1 MPYHV
6 LNIKT
11 SPNIGASA
19 LRKEDFEENRHGPD
33 VTMDVVGRKGLMFV
47 EEAWS
52 DFSSP
57 YNGRDSKHG

>member
-19 LRKEDFEENRHGPD
+19 LRKEDFEKTD
-33 VTMDVVGRKGLMFV
+33 TGRM
-47 EEAWS
+47 
-52 DFSSP
+52 
-57 YNGRDSKHG
+57 